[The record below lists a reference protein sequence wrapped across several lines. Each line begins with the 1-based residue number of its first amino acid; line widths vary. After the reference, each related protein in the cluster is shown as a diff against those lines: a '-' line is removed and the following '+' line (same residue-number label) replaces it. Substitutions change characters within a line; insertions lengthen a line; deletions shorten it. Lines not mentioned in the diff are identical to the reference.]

1 MAGGLT
7 GAQDSDEQMF
17 VLTKRVREALELINA
32 LDEAKLSVIV
42 KRLVKNIG
50 EKAESFSA
58 QELEQLQEHLQLAE
72 GQVDSP
78 IRRPCSCCSP

>member
-1 MAGGLT
+1 MAAAG
-7 GAQDSDEQMF
+7 EEHENMF

-32 LDEAKLSVIV
+32 LDDSKLSVIV

-50 EKAESFSA
+50 EKGAAFST

-72 GQVDSP
+72 GQVYSHYAALT
-78 IRRPCSCCSP
+78 